1 MIGEEIRDDH
11 QDNQSLRDAMRE
23 AMTTMSFSPD
33 WVSPPGDT
41 IADLLD
47 ERGWTQTEFA
57 DRLGTSRKFVS
68 QLMSGEASIDE
79 GTALK
84 LKQVLGGTS
93 RFWLNRESAYRAG
106 VRGVSGLPASV

>member
-1 MIGEEIRDDH
+1 
-11 QDNQSLRDAMRE
+11 MRE

-57 DRLGTSRKFVS
+57 DRLGTSRKFVN

-79 GTALK
+79 GTALR
-84 LKQVLGGTS
+84 LEQVLGGTN
-93 RFWLNRESAYRAG
+93 RFWLNRESVYRAG
-106 VRGVSGLPASV
+106 VR